1 MPSSSEELLKS
12 MHQSNQG
19 AEEKC
24 LQGETAVAPWP
35 CMRACLPPPYMQEVW
50 TYIIFL
56 KGCARMF
63 SDMRLACPTSLNHSL
78 EGIATRVVTSRQ
90 KHTSIP
96 DVLRSFLLHTSFR
109 KKKGW
114 KTNKLFSYSLSQEL
128 LSVSASRAATLPYPS
143 LLQALLVPD
152 TAKKHH
158 KTAFKNSSTTCYKL
172 IITVYESN

>member
-1 MPSSSEELLKS
+1 MPSCSEELLNS

-19 AEEKC
+19 TEEKC

-35 CMRACLPPPYMQEVW
+35 RMRACLPPSYMQEVW

-56 KGCARMF
+56 KGCARMV

-96 DVLRSFLLHTSFR
+96 DVLRSFLLHTSFS
-109 KKKGW
+109 KKKKVG
-114 KTNKLFSYSLSQEL
+114 KQMNFSLTVSPKSFSEFPLQERRLFPIP
-128 LSVSASRAATLPYPS
+128 ASCRPS
-143 LLQALLVPD
+143 LYQILL
-152 TAKKHH
+152 
-158 KTAFKNSSTTCYKL
+158 KNLTRQPLKILPPHVT
-172 IITVYESN
+172 N

>member
-1 MPSSSEELLKS
+1 MPSCSEELLNS

-19 AEEKC
+19 TEEKC

-35 CMRACLPPPYMQEVW
+35 RMRACLPPPYMQEVW

-56 KGCARMF
+56 KGCARMV

-96 DVLRSFLLHTSFR
+96 DVLRSFLLHTSFS
-109 KKKGW
+109 KKKKW
-114 KTNKLFSYSLSQEL
+114 ENKWTFLLQSLPRASQSFRFKSGDSSLSQPL
-128 LSVSASRAATLPYPS
+128 AGPPCTRY
-143 LLQALLVPD
+143 
-152 TAKKHH
+152 
-158 KTAFKNSSTTCYKL
+158 C
-172 IITVYESN
+172 